1 MGKRPPIP
9 SEIKR
14 IVRERCGYGCV
25 ICGAQPYDYDHIM
38 EYEIVK
44 RHEADNLTLLC
55 KHHHGEKTLK
65 NLTKKEIRKAN
76 ASPHN
81 LKLNFTK
88 PRLLY
93 YSGKSV
99 EVHIGG
105 SIFRY
110 HDLPDG
116 FKFVPIQIDGCD
128 IISFTC
134 ANDKLL
140 LSLNAFDRNNK
151 KIVEINENEI
161 VHSTDIWDAEW
172 QANKLIIREAN
183 GRFLLR
189 MLFQTP
195 NIIKI
200 DKGFFHYNN
209 TDLILDDD
217 ALFIANNKSIMK
229 KFTIDNCTIGLCVQ
243 GFGPYKDSWKNIK
256 AEFRK
261 AKKNQR
267 SRLQSGV

>member
-1 MGKRPPIP
+1 MKSRPPIP
-9 SEIKR
+9 PEIKR
-14 IVRERCGYGCV
+14 TVRERCGYGCV
-25 ICGAQPYDYDHIM
+25 LCGAQPYDYDHIV

-44 RHEADNLTLLC
+44 CHEADNLTLLC

-65 NLTKKEIRKAN
+65 NLPREEIVKAN

-81 LKLNFTK
+81 LKINSTK

-105 SIFRY
+105 SVFKY

-116 FKFVPIQIDGCD
+116 FKFVPVQIDGLD
-128 IISFTC
+128 VISFSYI
-134 ANDKLL
+134 NDKLL
-140 LSLNAFDRNNK
+140 LSLNAFDKNNK
-151 KIVEINENEI
+151 QIVEIIENEI

-172 QANKLIIREAN
+172 KANKLIIREGN
-183 GRFLLR
+183 GRFILR
-189 MLFQTP
+189 MIFQTP

-200 DKGFFHYNN
+200 DKGFFHYNS

-217 ALFIANNKSIMK
+217 ALFIANNKAIINRITSI
-229 KFTIDNCTIGLCVQ
+229 NCPIGICIHGLE
-243 GFGPYKDSWKNIK
+243 PYSESWKEIK

-261 AKKNQR
+261 AKKTLKNHR
-267 SRLQSGV
+267 S